1 MGYSTIK
8 RFLIGEPFPTSRDSH
23 ERLDKKRGLAIFASD
38 PISSN
43 AYATEAIMHVLVVM
57 GSGALAMTM
66 QIGLAVAGLV
76 LLVVFSYVQTILH
89 YPDGGGAYTV
99 SKDNLGKL
107 PSLLAA
113 AALLIDYILTVS
125 VSISA
130 GVRAVTSAFP
140 ELFDFR
146 VIIAI
151 IVLILITWINLRGVR
166 ETGSIFALPAYAF
179 FAGVFVVIIIGLI
192 RYFGFFGVEPL
203 EITPHVVE
211 AQVDATGFLFIWLI
225 LRAFAGGCTA
235 LTGIE
240 AISNGVK
247 AFEPPESKNAAIT
260 MVFMGLMAMSLFVG
274 ITFLATHLLLIP
286 EEAES
291 ILSQLTRR
299 TTGTGFLY
307 FWVQFFTAAI
317 LFLAANTGYQDF
329 PRLSFFL
336 ARDNFLP
343 RWLMIRGDRLV
354 YSAGIITLAILACII
369 ILIFQADEIAMLPL
383 YALGVMMSF
392 SLSQSG
398 MFRLM
403 GKIKHLKP
411 GEKMRTKVTEIHYEK
426 GAWWK
431 RIVNL
436 LGASV
441 TSIVFLVLLITKFIE
456 GAWIIAVII
465 PLAIIMFFFIN
476 RHYENVAHALT
487 TQGLSGKQ
495 GCGVADVVIVPVADV
510 HRGTLLAMQYAQRIS
525 HDVRVLTIFTDEKSK
540 ARFEKRWKRF
550 SHITDGMNL
559 IAIEYDYRD
568 ILSPIIDYIKH
579 VNDQEFKDQ
588 ITTVVV
594 PEFIPESK
602 LAAWLHNQTAVRL
615 RNLLRDDKDIVLI
628 EVPFHVDDKT
638 IHEFD
643 TELPDNGAESD
654 SDEVFETL
662 IMVAGEN
669 QESGQIVAE
678 EMCEK
683 EADKLSYADST
694 INAEESENQET
705 GKNDPSDNL

>member
-1 MGYSTIK
+1 MGFSTIK
-8 RFLIGEPFPTSRDSH
+8 RFLIGEPFPTSRDTH

-43 AYATEAIMHVLVVM
+43 AYATEAIMHVLIVL

-140 ELFDFR
+140 EIFDFR
-146 VIIAI
+146 VLIAI

-211 AQVDATGFLFIWLI
+211 AQVDATGYLFIWLI

-247 AFEPPESKNAAIT
+247 AFKPPESKNAAIT

-286 EEAES
+286 QEAES

-354 YSAGIITLAILACII
+354 YSAGIITLAILASII

-383 YALGVMMSF
+383 YALGVMLSF

-411 GEKMRTKVTEIHYEK
+411 GEKMRTKVTQIHYEK

-441 TSIVFLVLLITKFIE
+441 TTIVFIVLLITKFIE
-456 GAWIIAVII
+456 GAWIVAILI
-465 PLAIIMFFFIN
+465 PLIVYLFFSIN
-476 RHYENVAHALT
+476 KHYENVADALT
-487 TQGLSGKQ
+487 TQGMAAKQ
-495 GCGVADVVIVPVADV
+495 SSGVADVVVVPVADV
-510 HRGTLLAMQYAQRIS
+510 HRGTLLAMQYARRIS
-525 HDVRVLTIFTDEKSK
+525 TDVRVLTVFTDEKSK
-540 ARFEKRWKRF
+540 RRFEKRWKRF
-550 SHITDGMNL
+550 SDITEGLQL
-559 IAIEYDYRD
+559 IKIQYDYRD
-568 ILSPIIDYIKH
+568 ILSPIINYIKH
-579 VNDQEFKDQ
+579 VNDHEFKDQ
-588 ITTVVV
+588 LTTVVI

-602 LAAWLHNQTAVRL
+602 WTAWLHNQTASRL

-628 EVPFHVDDKT
+628 EVPFHVDDY
-638 IHEFD
+638 IGHSLEVEPSLNGED
-643 TELPDNGAESD
+643 TNG
-654 SDEVFETL
+654 DEVIETL
-662 IMVAGEN
+662 IMVN
-669 QESGQIVAE
+669 PE
-678 EMCEK
+678 EE
-683 EADKLSYADST
+683 DLDSDEVG
-694 INAEESENQET
+694 EESSTTDPKENLPEEPKT
-705 GKNDPSDNL
+705 N

>member
-1 MGYSTIK
+1 MGFSTIK
-8 RFLIGEPFPTSRDSH
+8 RFLIGEPFPTSRDLH

-43 AYATEAIMHVLVVM
+43 AYATEAIMHVLIVL

-140 ELFDFR
+140 EIFDFR
-146 VIIAI
+146 VLIAI

-166 ETGSIFALPAYAF
+166 ETGTIFALPAYAF

-192 RYFGFFGVEPL
+192 RYFGFFGMEPL
-203 EITPHVVE
+203 EITPHVIE
-211 AQVDATGFLFIWLI
+211 AQVDATGYLFIWLI

-247 AFEPPESKNAAIT
+247 AFKPPESKNAAIT

-307 FWVQFFTAAI
+307 FWVQFFTAMI
-317 LFLAANTGYQDF
+317 LFLAANTGFQDF

-354 YSAGIITLAILACII
+354 YSAGIITLAILASII
-369 ILIFQADEIAMLPL
+369 ILIFQANEIAMLPL
-383 YALGVMMSF
+383 YALGVMLSF

-403 GKIKHLKP
+403 GRIKHLKP
-411 GEKMRTKVTEIHYEK
+411 GERMQTKVTQIHYEK

-441 TSIVFLVLLITKFIE
+441 TTIVFIVLLVTKFIE
-456 GAWIIAVII
+456 GAWIVAILI
-465 PLAIIMFFFIN
+465 PLVVYLFFSIN
-476 RHYENVAHALT
+476 KHYENVAEALT
-487 TQGLSGKQ
+487 TQGLAVKQ
-495 GCGVADVVIVPVADV
+495 SSGVADVVIVPVADV
-510 HRGTLLAMQYAQRIS
+510 HRGTLLAMQYAKRIS
-525 HDVRVLTIFTDEKSK
+525 KDVRVLTVFTDEKSK
-540 ARFEKRWKRF
+540 RRFERRWKRF
-550 SHITDGMNL
+550 SEITDGLQL
-559 IAIEYDYRD
+559 IKIQYDYRD
-568 ILSPIIDYIKH
+568 ILSPIINYIKH
-579 VNDQEFKDQ
+579 VNDYEFKDQ
-588 ITTVVV
+588 LTTVVV

-602 LAAWLHNQTAVRL
+602 WASWLHNQTASRL
-615 RNLLRDDKDIVLI
+615 RSLLRDDKDIVLI
-628 EVPFHVDDKT
+628 EVPFHVDDY
-638 IHEFD
+638 IGQSVVEEPPGNGDD
-643 TELPDNGAESD
+643 TNG
-654 SDEVFETL
+654 DEVIETL
-662 IMVAGEN
+662 IMLKPEEDGE
-669 QESGQIVAE
+669 EVLDLDLDLDDDG
-678 EMCEK
+678 
-683 EADKLSYADST
+683 
-694 INAEESENQET
+694 EESAT
-705 GKNDPSDNL
+705 PDPEEDLPEEPKTN

>member
-8 RFLIGEPFPTSRDSH
+8 RFLIGEPFPTSRDTH

-43 AYATEAIMHVLVVM
+43 AYATEAIMHVLVVL

-66 QIGLAVAGLV
+66 QIGLAVAMLV
-76 LLVVFSYVQTILH
+76 LLVVFSYIQTIMH
-89 YPDGGGAYTV
+89 YPEGGGSYMV
-99 SKDNLGKL
+99 SKDNLGKV
-107 PSLLAA
+107 PSLIAA
-113 AALLIDYILTVS
+113 AALLIDYTLTAS

-146 VIIAI
+146 VYIALV
-151 IVLILITWINLRGVR
+151 VLVLITWINLRGVR
-166 ETGSIFALPAYAF
+166 ESGTIFSVPAYAF
-179 FAGVFVVIIIGLI
+179 VAGVLVVIVIGMV
-192 RYFGFFGVEPL
+192 RYFGIFGATPM
-203 EITPHVVE
+203 EITPHIVE
-211 AQVDATGFLFIWLI
+211 AQVEASGFLFIWLI

-240 AISNGVK
+240 AISDGVK
-247 AFEPPESKNAAIT
+247 AFKPPESKNAAMT
-260 MVFMGLMAMSLFVG
+260 MVAMGIIAMTLFIG
-274 ITFLATHLLLIP
+274 ITFLSTHLLLVP

-299 TTGTGFLY
+299 ATGTSFVY

-317 LFLAANTGYQDF
+317 LFLAANTGFQDF

-354 YSAGIITLAILACII
+354 YSAGIVSLSVLASII
-369 ILIFQADEIAMLPL
+369 ILLFQADEIAMLPL
-383 YALGVMMSF
+383 YALGVMLGF
-392 SLSQSG
+392 SLSQAG

-403 GKIKHLKP
+403 GRIGKLKP
-411 GEKMRTKVTEIHYEK
+411 GEILHTKVTKVHYEK
-426 GAWWK
+426 GSSWK
-431 RIVNL
+431 RAVNAV
-436 LGASV
+436 GATV
-441 TSIVFLVLLITKFIE
+441 TSMVFLVLLVTKFIE
-456 GAWIIAVII
+456 GAWIVAVII
-465 PLAIIMFFFIN
+465 PLVIIMFFFIN
-476 RHYENVAHALT
+476 KHYENVAHALT
-487 TQGLSGKQ
+487 TQGLGGKQ
-495 GCGVADVVIVPVADV
+495 GCGVADVVIVPIADV
-510 HRGTLLAMQYAQRIS
+510 HRGTLLAMQYAKRIS
-525 HDVRVLTIFTDEKSK
+525 DDVRVLTIFTDEKSK

-550 SHITDGMNL
+550 SDITDGMNL

-579 VNDQEFKDQ
+579 VNDHEFKDQ

-602 LAAWLHNQTAVRL
+602 LAAWLHNQTASRL

-638 IHEFD
+638 THQFNAE
-643 TELPDNGAESD
+643 PPCNGDNSNGD
-654 SDEVFETL
+654 DVIETL
-662 IMVAGEN
+662 IMVRGEEQESLQIEAEEIGDKEANQLPQEKSMENLDEGEN
-669 QESGQIVAE
+669 QKPGEV
-678 EMCEK
+678 
-683 EADKLSYADST
+683 
-694 INAEESENQET
+694 
-705 GKNDPSDNL
+705 DPSER